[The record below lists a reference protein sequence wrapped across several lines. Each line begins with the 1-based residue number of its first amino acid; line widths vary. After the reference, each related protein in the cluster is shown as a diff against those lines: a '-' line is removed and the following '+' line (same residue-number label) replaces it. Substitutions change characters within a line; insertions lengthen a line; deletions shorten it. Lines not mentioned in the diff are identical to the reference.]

1 MKIHMVKKGESLYL
15 IAQKYNVPLEAL
27 IGANPEIANPD
38 VIDVGMKVKIPAPAQ
53 PAYEMMHQ
61 HTVKQGDTLW
71 KLSKAWGI
79 PLSDMIKANPQLKN
93 PNVLLTG
100 EVVNIPKLPTAGSG
114 GASHAMPGA
123 IHGKKNTAVMP
134 EAVVEEPAAP
144 VPVPEVKEVEMIAP
158 EPVVEMPPMPLPTPM
173 PMPMP
178 MPQIEMKHPYPMTI
192 KQEIHEHNLFAQYP
206 VPAVEASAQAPAEPC
221 PPEAAYYAQQG
232 MGDYGNQGY
241 YAHYH
246 PSDWSGEAA
255 KQGAY
260 GDVSPAAAPSPVQPS
275 ASHGYMS
282 MPTNVAPAA
291 GAAHNPYAAGYWP
304 SPMAWPASTAAG
316 AANADDCGCGCGG
329 ASYAQ
334 PIAGTTQWPYPGM
347 TQATMPAASAGY
359 PSAAHYGHSEMAS
372 PAFAQPAGIAPAT
385 AMPEFPSGMQ
395 GYPMVHPAALPGLYD
410 PCMTYMPYNMP
421 HVDSRYGYGVVQ
433 YPYYMPVV
441 PTIPAVPP
449 ASQAGGHESFGG
461 DADSL
466 ALHGA
471 EEEME
476 TAPAP
481 RSRKQGGSG
490 KSKRVASVKKAKP
503 KRKESL
509 PWIRW

>member
-38 VIDVGMKVKIPAPAQ
+38 VIDVGMKVKIPAPAH

-61 HTVKQGDTLW
+61 HTVQQGDTLW

-100 EVVNIPKLPTAGSG
+100 EVVNIPKLPTAASG
-114 GASHAMPGA
+114 GASHTMPGA
-123 IHGKKNTAVMP
+123 IPGKKNTAVMP
-134 EAVVEEPAAP
+134 EAVIPEM
-144 VPVPEVKEVEMIAP
+144 PVPEVKEVEMIAP
-158 EPVVEMPPMPLPTPM
+158 EPVVPETPPMPLPM

-178 MPQIEMKHPYPMTI
+178 LPQIETKHPYPMTI

-206 VPAVEASAQAPAEPC
+206 VPAVEASAQVPAEPC
-221 PPEAAYYAQQG
+221 PPEAAHYAQYG
-232 MGDYGNQGY
+232 MGDYGNHAY

-246 PSDWSGEAA
+246 PSDWSGEAV
-255 KQGAY
+255 KQVAY
-260 GDVSPAAAPSPVQPS
+260 GDVSPAVAPGPVQPS
-275 ASHGYMS
+275 AAHGYMP

-291 GAAHNPYAAGYWP
+291 GAAHNPYATGYWP
-304 SPMAWPASTAAG
+304 SPTAWPVSPIAG

-329 ASYAQ
+329 TSYAQ
-334 PIAGTTQWPYPGM
+334 PVAAAQAQWPYPGM

-359 PSAAHYGHSEMAS
+359 PSASHYGHSEMVS
-372 PAFAQPAGIAPAT
+372 PAFTQPAEVAPVS
-385 AMPEFPSGMQ
+385 AMPEFPSGMH
-395 GYPMVHPAALPGLYD
+395 GYPMFHPAALPGLYD
-410 PCMTYMPYNMP
+410 PCMPYGSYGMPYG
-421 HVDSRYGYGVVQ
+421 DSRYGYGVTQ
-433 YPYYMPVV
+433 YPYM
-441 PTIPAVPP
+441 PAVPTVP
-449 ASQAGGHESFGG
+449 AVSSASQASGHESLGG

-471 EEEME
+471 DEELAA
-476 TAPAP
+476 APAT
-481 RSRKQGGSG
+481 RGRKQGGSG
-490 KSKRVASVKKAKP
+490 KSKRAASVRKAKP
-503 KRKESL
+503 KRRESL
-509 PWIRW
+509 PWIKW